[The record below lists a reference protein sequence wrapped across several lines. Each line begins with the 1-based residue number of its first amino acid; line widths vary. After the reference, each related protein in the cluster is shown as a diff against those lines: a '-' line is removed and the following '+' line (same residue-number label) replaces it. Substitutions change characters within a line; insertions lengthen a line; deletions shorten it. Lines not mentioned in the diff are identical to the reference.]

1 MNSNAETPHAQPSL
15 RSLTLRQRIFV
26 GALLLLG
33 FMLSWLIVGYVDPS
47 VAVTNHTSIET
58 IGVLSERPATLA

>member
-15 RSLTLRQRIFV
+15 RSLTLKQRIFV
-26 GALLLLG
+26 GALLLLW
-33 FMLSWLIVGYVDPS
+33 WLIVGYVDPS